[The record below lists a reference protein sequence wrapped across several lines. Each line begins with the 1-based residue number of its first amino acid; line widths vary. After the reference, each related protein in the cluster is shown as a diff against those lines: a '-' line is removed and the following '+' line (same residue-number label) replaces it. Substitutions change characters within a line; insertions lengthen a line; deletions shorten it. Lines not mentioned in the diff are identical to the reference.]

1 MYFESVKG
9 GSKPNISIETLKTD
23 SVDIDIDKYIFYIF
37 NFIVSISLLGILN
50 FAMFLRVYI
59 AL

>member
-9 GSKPNISIETLKTD
+9 GSKPNISIETLKAD

-37 NFIVSISLLGILN
+37 RVSISLLGILN
-50 FAMFLRVYI
+50 FAMFLRVYN